1 MCGIIVVAGGQE
13 VAESLLD
20 GLRRLEYRGYDSA
33 GVAMAVEGGLWRARA
48 ADGTDSLELLGMLV
62 SAAPYQARSG
72 IGHTRWA
79 THGPPTEPNAHPHF
93 DCRAQVAVVHNG
105 IVENHRELR
114 AELVAA
120 GHVFASET
128 DTEVLA
134 HLLEQERDASKDLVA
149 SVRRVI
155 AKVLGAFALA
165 FIDSREPEVVVVA
178 RRTSPL
184 VIGRSASASWA
195 ASDIPALIGR
205 ADEIFVLGD
214 DEIGKLRPEGFEVWG
229 PSGQRVHPGA
239 IDVDWDATAAGKE
252 GFDTFMLKEIH
263 EQPAAVAD
271 TLRGRLSRTGA
282 LLTHAKQGSLYG
294 HELPPPPRKAG
305 EEEQGEPE
313 RVLLDGVSPDL
324 LDGVRSV
331 FLVGCGSAYHA
342 CMAAR
347 YGLERWV
354 RLPVEVEIASELRAR
369 DPVLDDATLLVAVS
383 QSGETMDTLQALQ
396 AAARRGARTLA
407 VTNVVGSSLSRDADG
422 VLYTRAGQEV
432 GVAATKTFLAQL
444 VALDLLALR
453 MAGDHAMLAAEEE
466 ERLIAVVGGLP
477 ELVRAALERGDEI
490 ESVAEKLSGS
500 KDFFF
505 LGRHVGYPVALEG
518 ALKLKEIAYLRAEG
532 FAAGELKHGP
542 IALIRPGSIVVGVA
556 TRNPLWPKMMS
567 NVAEVKARGATVVL
581 VAEDGDLE
589 TQEQADHVLGVPAV
603 AEPLFS
609 PVVDAIP
616 LQLLAYWL
624 SRLAGHD
631 VDRPRNLAKTV
642 TVE

>member
-1 MCGIIVVAGGQE
+1 
-13 VAESLLD
+13 
-20 GLRRLEYRGYDSA
+20 
-33 GVAMAVEGGLWRARA
+33 
-48 ADGTDSLELLGMLV
+48 
-62 SAAPYQARSG
+62 
-72 IGHTRWA
+72 
-79 THGPPTEPNAHPHF
+79 
-93 DCRAQVAVVHNG
+93 
-105 IVENHRELR
+105 
-114 AELVAA
+114 
-120 GHVFASET
+120 
-128 DTEVLA
+128 
-134 HLLEQERDASKDLVA
+134 
-149 SVRRVI
+149 
-155 AKVLGAFALA
+155 
-165 FIDSREPEVVVVA
+165 
-178 RRTSPL
+178 
-184 VIGRSASASWA
+184 
-195 ASDIPALIGR
+195 
-205 ADEIFVLGD
+205 
-214 DEIGKLRPEGFEVWG
+214 
-229 PSGQRVHPGA
+229 
-239 IDVDWDATAAGKE
+239 
-252 GFDTFMLKEIH
+252 
-263 EQPAAVAD
+263 
-271 TLRGRLSRTGA
+271 
-282 LLTHAKQGSLYG
+282 
-294 HELPPPPRKAG
+294 
-305 EEEQGEPE
+305 
-313 RVLLDGVSPDL
+313 
-324 LDGVRSV
+324 
-331 FLVGCGSAYHA
+331 
-342 CMAAR
+342 
-347 YGLERWV
+347 
-354 RLPVEVEIASELRAR
+354 
-369 DPVLDDATLLVAVS
+369 
-383 QSGETMDTLQALQ
+383 
-396 AAARRGARTLA
+396 LA